1 MNNSYVRAERDRLMH
16 GIERLD
22 LSGVQPDNDS
32 GESGRTDTSMDPIS
46 LPSTASFSSPEHRK
60 LARETGHEHLKIED
74 HQTAVHEEQEEIA
87 DV

>member
-1 MNNSYVRAERDRLMH
+1 MH

-32 GESGRTDTSMDPIS
+32 GESGRSENSMDPVS
-46 LPSTASFSSPEHRK
+46 LPSTASYSSPDTKVAKENG
-60 LARETGHEHLKIED
+60 REQPERRSD
-74 HQTAVHEEQEEIA
+74 HVATEEAQEEIA